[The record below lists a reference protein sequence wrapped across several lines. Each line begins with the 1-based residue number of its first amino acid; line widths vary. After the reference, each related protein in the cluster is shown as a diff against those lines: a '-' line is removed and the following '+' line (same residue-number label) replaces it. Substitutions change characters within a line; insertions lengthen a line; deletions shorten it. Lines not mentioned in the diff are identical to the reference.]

1 MTKLNHT
8 PSKKAGQLSRHSCN
22 QIPRGRYQQTKFR
35 AGPGHQTRQPAGEGK
50 AKRTEKGAKNKRGQT
65 TTGPVGPTHAQ
76 RGAQQSQ
83 EDQETHKQEP
93 NTKRS
98 HEPRRATNP
107 GNHKTTKETEG
118 STDQSCAERS
128 ALIRSEGAMQIETVN
143 KEEGRAHNKKEQSQ
157 RSELKKY
164 ECTCHVYGQT
174 HKYRENL
181 AQPPYTWANGA
192 PVHQSR
198 PWTDTPVEIQNPSG
212 QNR

>member
-22 QIPRGRYQQTKFR
+22 QIPRGRYQQTKYR

-76 RGAQQSQ
+76 RGAQQIQ

-98 HEPRRATNP
+98 HKPRRATQDHQRDSRLP
-107 GNHKTTKETEG
+107 KLCKTCTSLPIHRTNHGVKVVLRTGSERIGIRMISPRRKVFVPQYPLTT
-118 STDQSCAERS
+118 STPIFFFLRLGRF
-128 ALIRSEGAMQIETVN
+128 ALGTVLTIE
-143 KEEGRAHNKKEQSQ
+143 
-157 RSELKKY
+157 
-164 ECTCHVYGQT
+164 
-174 HKYRENL
+174 
-181 AQPPYTWANGA
+181 
-192 PVHQSR
+192 
-198 PWTDTPVEIQNPSG
+198 
-212 QNR
+212 